1 MLNLIFGMIT
11 LLLSTVTFTGEDDG
25 EMLYSI
31 EYENI
36 RHDYVT
42 ERELHEYLY
51 IGKIR
56 NDVVNLKQQ
65 KPKKNEEKSIILFDD
80 ALIEYASARQGL

>member
-11 LLLSTVTFTGEDDG
+11 LLVSTVTFTGEDEG

-31 EYENI
+31 QNENV

-42 ERELHEYLY
+42 EKELFTYFST
-51 IGKIR
+51 GKIR
-56 NDVVNLKQQ
+56 EDQ
-65 KPKKNEEKSIILFDD
+65 IDI
-80 ALIEYASARQGL
+80 ALNKH

>member
-42 ERELHEYLY
+42 ERELFTYLTTS
-51 IGKIR
+51 KIR
-56 NDVVNLKQQ
+56 GDVARWD
-65 KPKKNEEKSIILFDD
+65 SIN
-80 ALIEYASARQGL
+80 Q